1 MPLRSLLLV
10 SIALLGASSL
20 SAQEYRGPVIDAHAH
35 IRLGDDDALSDDQG
49 KGTPPIRALDS
60 AAGIAKSAL
69 IVIAHAGDLPGTS
82 ARNDAVIAAAASD
95 PQHFYAVASVHPRDG
110 AAAIT
115 ELDRLAKL
123 GVRQIKLHP
132 NAQQFDVADP
142 AVARITEHC
151 GKLGIAVLFDSYNP
165 LDPAQVGKLVVLTV
179 KQPKTRFVL
188 AHMTFSQFRET
199 MTFAMF
205 RKMGRSDN
213 VWFDI
218 SAIAVAYAGSPV
230 QPELVWTM
238 RQLGTN
244 RIIFGSDWP
253 VDTPATALA
262 AARKLGLTPDEQKQ
276 VLHDN
281 VVALLGLK
289 PAAGSGDPR

>member
-1 MPLRSLLLV
+1 MPFRSLVLV
-10 SIALLGASSL
+10 SLALLGTGSL
-20 SAQEYRGPVIDAHAH
+20 SAQEYRGPIIDAHAH
-35 IRLGDDDALSDDQG
+35 IRLGDNDALSDDQG
-49 KGTPPIRALDS
+49 KGTAPIRALDI
-60 AAGIAKSAL
+60 AAGVTKSAL
-69 IVIAHAGDLPGTS
+69 IVIAPARNLSETR
-82 ARNDAVIAAAASD
+82 ARNDAVIAAVAAD
-95 PQHFYAVASVHPRDG
+95 PAHFYPVASVHPGDG
-110 AAAIT
+110 AAAIA

-142 AVARITEHC
+142 AVAQITEHC

-165 LDPAQVGKLVVLTV
+165 LDPAQVGKLVVLTM
-179 KQPKTRFVL
+179 KQPKTRFML

-205 RKMGRSDN
+205 QKMGRSDN
-213 VWFDI
+213 VWFDN

-238 RQLGTN
+238 RQLGMN

-262 AARKLGLTPDEQKQ
+262 AVRKLGLTPDEQKR

-281 VVALLGLK
+281 IAALLDLEAK
-289 PAAGSGDPR
+289 PAR